1 MTDDLVT
8 KPDYTEIEIGNAS
21 DVFARAANGDENAQ
35 KILNETVD
43 ALSVLCINLCRI
55 LDPDFIIIGGGMSH
69 AGDTL
74 LSLLK
79 SKFKSRSWT
88 ILDDEVQIVLANNAE
103 HAGII
108 GAAMLASSSYHAA
121 QDIVRKDNRIENGIV
136 ILPEQL
142 KGKSEEGLN
151 YLCCSSASGGDC
163 PVSHMVDDL
172 NKDRTITGHSSEE
185 KHTTD
190 HGSPI
195 PNNIKK
201 KKKMV
206 DMTVRLLCFT
216 GSLSVLSASIAAYLS
231 LGRKEERLESDMIQK
246 RTSSIFLQHLSV
258 IGQLCVASC
267 SFYLMRK
274 A

>member
-1 MTDDLVT
+1 MT
-8 KPDYTEIEIGNAS
+8 KPNYTEIKIGNAS
-21 DVFARAANGDENAQ
+21 DVFARAANGEETAQ

-79 SKFKSRSWT
+79 SNFKSRSWT

-103 HAGII
+103 HSGII
-108 GAAMLASSSYHAA
+108 GAAMLASSSHHAA
-121 QDIVRKDNRIENGIV
+121 QNIVRKDNRIENGIV
-136 ILPEQL
+136 ILPQQL
-142 KGKSEEGLN
+142 KAKYEEGPN
-151 YLCCSSASGGDC
+151 YLCSSSASGGDC
-163 PVSHMVDDL
+163 SVSHMVDDL
-172 NKDRTITGHSSEE
+172 NKDRRITGHSSEE

-195 PNNIKK
+195 PNNMEQNKNK
-201 KKKMV
+201 V

-216 GSLSVLSASIAAYLS
+216 GSLSLLSASIAAYLS
-231 LGRKEERLESDMIQK
+231 LGRKEECLESDMIQK
-246 RTSSIFLQHLSV
+246 RTSSIFLQHLLV
-258 IGQLCVASC
+258 VGQLCVASY
-267 SFYLMRK
+267 SLYLIQK